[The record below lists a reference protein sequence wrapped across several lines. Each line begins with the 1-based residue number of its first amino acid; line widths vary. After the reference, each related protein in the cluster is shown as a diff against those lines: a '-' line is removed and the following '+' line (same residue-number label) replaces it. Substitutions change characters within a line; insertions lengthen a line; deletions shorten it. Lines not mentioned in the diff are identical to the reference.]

1 MFCTEMVL
9 QRNVRRYLQFYAG
22 SLQNF
27 GLCVRVTQKYAHTQ
41 SQPPEINR
49 DCISEKRV
57 IIRPWI
63 IYQSTAS
70 DEKQVKVS
78 R

>member
-1 MFCTEMVL
+1 MFCTEIVL
-9 QRNVRRYLQFYAG
+9 QRNLRRYLQFYAG

-49 DCISEKRV
+49 DRNLLLSDPGLFISQR
-57 IIRPWI
+57 
-63 IYQSTAS
+63 
-70 DEKQVKVS
+70 QVMRNK
-78 R
+78 